1 MASNQTSVN
10 NLGPCGFCASEAKVK
25 CANCKSIYYCD
36 RNCQKRD
43 WKVHKKSCNVQKVQE
58 IQLVE
63 PLDAIDVSNMDLKVQ
78 VAQKKFTNGDYGV
91 FTSDFIKKG
100 EKICFYDG
108 QTKDAN
114 TKVRLRKLPDSR
126 Y

>member
-1 MASNQTSVN
+1 MASTLTSV

-25 CANCKSIYYCD
+25 CANCKSTYYCD

-43 WKVHKKSCNVQKVQE
+43 WKTHKKSCNVQKIQE
-58 IQLVE
+58 ITKLVE
-63 PLDAIDVSNMDLKVQ
+63 PLDSIDVSNLNLKVQ
-78 VAQKKFTNGDYGV
+78 LAEKSNNGYGV

-108 QTKDAN
+108 QTKDASI
-114 TKVRLRKLPDSR
+114 KIRLRKLPNSR
-126 Y
+126 

>member
-1 MASNQTSVN
+1 MASTLTSV

-25 CANCKSIYYCD
+25 CANCKSTYYCD

-43 WKVHKKSCNVQKVQE
+43 WKVHKKSCNVQKTPVE
-58 IQLVE
+58 VKLVE
-63 PLDAIDVSNMDLKVQ
+63 PLDAIDISNMNLKVQ
-78 VAQKKFTNGDYGV
+78 VAQKSNGDYGV

-126 Y
+126 